1 MSLWTEAH
9 RCVSET
15 RLDKDEYTGPLR
27 NNKTVDPEEA
37 EEEESKTEKEGD
49 STSESEESDEEM
61 TWYSPKMDSETY
73 FVFVNNNRADFEKGN

>member
-9 RCVSET
+9 RCISET

-37 EEEESKTEKEGD
+37 EEEESKPRK
-49 STSESEESDEEM
+49 
-61 TWYSPKMDSETY
+61 
-73 FVFVNNNRADFEKGN
+73 KGTQHLKVRRVTKR